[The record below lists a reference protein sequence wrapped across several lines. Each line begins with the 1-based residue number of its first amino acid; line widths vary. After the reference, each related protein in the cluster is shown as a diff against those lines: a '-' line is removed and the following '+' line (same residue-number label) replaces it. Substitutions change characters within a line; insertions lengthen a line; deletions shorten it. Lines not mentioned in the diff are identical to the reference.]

1 MRNRLLGELLARP
14 ERKADTPIGQRLR
27 EIRKRFGDPP
37 RDEFAVKLGVNL
49 STIARYERGE
59 MEPSCA
65 VLAAY
70 ADEFQVNLNWL
81 ITGSG
86 KMLVGDETSV
96 GDLSLGDVRK
106 LNYNIAYAAAERLSR
121 RVDPSQ
127 FAETFVEAFDHL
139 FNEKLLDRK
148 SSENVVGFASA
159 RLKRASAQDGD

>member
-1 MRNRLLGELLARP
+1 
-14 ERKADTPIGQRLR
+14 
-27 EIRKRFGDPP
+27 
-37 RDEFAVKLGVNL
+37 
-49 STIARYERGE
+49 